1 MKKIEEQAL
10 ALAGVFQTAVLVE
23 GLADRGQAD
32 ASASINSLSTIYK
45 LSAETTLEIF
55 GETSN
60 LRIGLRTLHEQLAQ
74 PDREKMNITG
84 YALGLVQLAGK
95 LLKDN
100 KRMQQLQ
107 DGIEKA
113 SEKLDLYEIGHVNQ
127 DAMLADLYSNIISNL
142 SPRIMVKG
150 QPIHLQNPDI
160 QRRIRALLLAGIR
173 SAVLWRQLGGNRFQ
187 LIFRR
192 KQLLAEVEQLIQRA

>member
-55 GETSN
+55 GETSS
-60 LRIGLRTLHEQLAQ
+60 LRIGLRTLYEQLAQ